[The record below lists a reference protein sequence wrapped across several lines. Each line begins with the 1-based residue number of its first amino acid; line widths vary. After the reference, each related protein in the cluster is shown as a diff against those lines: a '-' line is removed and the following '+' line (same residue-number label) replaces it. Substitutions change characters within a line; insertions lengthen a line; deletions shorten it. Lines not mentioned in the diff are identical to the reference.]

1 MNLGHTIA
9 SLRKFQSMNQREFAQ
24 LLGVSNGAVAM
35 WETNKRQ
42 PDLDTLCKIA
52 NLFSVPTDYLLG
64 VGVFKDWDILL
75 KNKASIIEQI
85 SKATKRI
92 SESML
97 YGLDDVTF
105 ARLAYAFDVH
115 IVLREDGN
123 SISITDPIP
132 TYTDTIFSNEIH
144 SSEDII
150 LSLLRSQTEEERNDI
165 KNLITSFC
173 SLSAKDKTKV
183 LGKCFDLE
191 DLNRSS
197 IQSSPKTGTDNLGK

>member
-1 MNLGHTIA
+1 MTFGKQLKKLRTDNNITQLQLSEILGTAKSNISKYESDTIEPNLTVL
-9 SLRKFQSMNQREFAQ
+9 SQ
-24 LLGVSNGAVAM
+24 LS
-35 WETNKRQ
+35 R
-42 PDLDTLCKIA
+42 
-52 NLFSVPTDYLLG
+52 LFHVPVDYLLG
-64 VGVFKDWDILL
+64 TGIFEDWNVLL
-75 KNKASIIEQI
+75 KNKQSIIEQI
-85 SKATKRI
+85 ATATKRI

-123 SISITDPIP
+123 GISITDPIP
-132 TYTDTIFSNEIH
+132 TYTDTIFPNEVN

-150 LSLLRSQTEEERNDI
+150 LSLLRSQTEEEKNDI

-191 DLNRSS
+191 DLNRSR